1 VIEVRVQGIVYLRRP
16 PPALFEKKRSL
27 GGTTALPPKPR
38 TPSPAFILLFA
49 ALLAPLRSAAQPVLH
64 TDPLNL
70 TPPVRQ
76 SLQLFYNL
84 NFDAALKI
92 QEQVAQQ
99 HPNDPMAWNYILT
112 TVIFR
117 ELYNQDLLDTTYYAH
132 NSFLTVKREV
142 DVPQAARRR
151 IEELT
156 GKVLQLTTA
165 ELAGN
170 PNDADALFS
179 RGYAKGMH
187 AVFLTLVDHSYA
199 AAARQGLSARNDSEA
214 ALKIDP
220 QYGDAWMAIGIQ
232 RFAVASLPGW
242 LRFIVGFM
250 GVGGNKQQGLADLR
264 KSADQGAVTSVESRT
279 ILSLFLRHDGRYP
292 DALAVE
298 RSLEKDYP
306 HNYLFCLEVANLLK
320 DEGHGLEAIAAY
332 KQVLDDAHKPN
343 YFVAPRFQLAWFGM
357 ADTERGYNMIKDA
370 AYGYTQA
377 AQQSDSSDWLR
388 KRAALSAGQ
397 MYDLLNQRPEA
408 IKMYQQVLQ
417 PGGDQTQA
425 EAAHR
430 YLQTPYKGK

>member
-1 VIEVRVQGIVYLRRP
+1 
-16 PPALFEKKRSL
+16 
-27 GGTTALPPKPR
+27 
-38 TPSPAFILLFA
+38 
-49 ALLAPLRSAAQPVLH
+49 
-64 TDPLNL
+64 
-70 TPPVRQ
+70 
-76 SLQLFYNL
+76 
-84 NFDAALKI
+84 
-92 QEQVAQQ
+92 
-99 HPNDPMAWNYILT
+99 MAWNYLLT

-142 DVPQAARRR
+142 DVPRAARNR
-151 IEELT
+151 IEDLT
-156 GKVLQLTTA
+156 GKVFHLTDA
-165 ELAGN
+165 ELVAN
-170 PNDADALFS
+170 PNDANALFA

-187 AVFLTLVDHSYA
+187 AVFITLVDHAYA

-220 QYGDAWMAIGIQ
+220 QYADAWMAVGIQ

-264 KSADQGAVTSVESRT
+264 KSADQGTVTPVESRT
-279 ILSLFLRHDGRYP
+279 ILSLFLRHDGQYP
-292 DALAVE
+292 AALGVE
-298 RSLEKDYP
+298 RGLQKDYP

-332 KQVLDDAHKPN
+332 KQVLDDAHKLN
-343 YFVAPRFQLAWFGM
+343 YFVAPRYQLAWFGM

-397 MYDLLNQRPEA
+397 MYDLLAERPEA

-430 YLQTPYKGK
+430 YLQTPYRGK

>member
-1 VIEVRVQGIVYLRRP
+1 LL
-16 PPALFEKKRSL
+16 ALIL
-27 GGTTALPPKPR
+27 LTALPASSQP
-38 TPSPAFILLFA
+38 TP
-49 ALLAPLRSAAQPVLH
+49 H

-76 SLQLFYNL
+76 SLELFYNL

-99 HPNDPMAWNYILT
+99 HPDDPMASNYILT

-132 NSFLTVKREV
+132 NSFLTVKRDV
-142 DVPQAARRR
+142 NVPQAARRR
-151 IEELT
+151 IEDLT
-156 GKVLQLTTA
+156 SKVQHLTDA
-165 ELAGN
+165 ELATN
-170 PNDADALFS
+170 PNDANALFA

-187 AVFLTLVDHSYA
+187 AVFITLVDHAYV

-220 QYGDAWMAIGIQ
+220 QYADAWMAVGIQ
-232 RFAVASLPGW
+232 RFAVASLPKW
-242 LRFIVGFM
+242 LRFMVGFM
-250 GVGGNKQQGLADLR
+250 GVGGSKPEGLADLR
-264 KSADQGAVTSVESRT
+264 KSADQGTVTPVESRT

-292 DALAVE
+292 DALTVE
-298 RSLEKDYP
+298 RSLQKDYP

-343 YFVAPRFQLAWFGM
+343 YFVAPRYQLAWFGM

-397 MYDLLNQRPEA
+397 MYDLLHQRPEA

-430 YLQTPYKGK
+430 YLQTPYQGK

>member
-1 VIEVRVQGIVYLRRP
+1 M
-16 PPALFEKKRSL
+16 
-27 GGTTALPPKPR
+27 PPKPR
-38 TPSPAFILLFA
+38 NLRALCTPFLAS
-49 ALLAPLRSAAQPVLH
+49 ALLLLLALPIALPAAAQPLLH

-76 SLQLFYNL
+76 SLELFYNL

-99 HPNDPMAWNYILT
+99 HPDDPMASNYILT
-112 TVIFR
+112 TIIFR

-132 NSFLTVKREV
+132 NSFLTVKRDV
-142 DVPQAARRR
+142 NVPQAARKR
-151 IEELT
+151 IEDLT
-156 GKVLQLTTA
+156 SKVQHLTDA
-165 ELAGN
+165 ELATN
-170 PNDADALFS
+170 PDDANALFA

-187 AVFLTLVDHSYA
+187 AVFITLVDHAYV

-220 QYGDAWMAIGIQ
+220 QYTDAWMAVGIQ
-232 RFAVASLPGW
+232 RFAVASLPKW
-242 LRFIVGFM
+242 LRFMVGFM
-250 GVGGNKQQGLADLR
+250 GVGGNKQDGLADLR
-264 KSADQGAVTSVESRT
+264 KSAAQGTVTPVESRT
-279 ILSLFLRHDGRYP
+279 ILSLFLRHDGQYP
-292 DALAVE
+292 AALEVE
-298 RSLEKDYP
+298 RNLQKDYP

-357 ADTERGYNMIKDA
+357 ADTERGYNQIKEA

-388 KRAALSAGQ
+388 KRAALAAGQ
-397 MYDLLNQRPEA
+397 MDDLLHQRPEA

-430 YLQTPYKGK
+430 YLQTPYQGK

>member
-1 VIEVRVQGIVYLRRP
+1 
-16 PPALFEKKRSL
+16 
-27 GGTTALPPKPR
+27 LPPKPR
-38 TPSPAFILLFA
+38 APRALRTPFLAS
-49 ALLAPLRSAAQPVLH
+49 ALLLLLATLLTPLHAQPAPH

-76 SLQLFYNL
+76 SLELFYNL

-99 HPNDPMAWNYILT
+99 HPNDPMAWNYLLT

-142 DVPQAARRR
+142 DVPRAARNR
-151 IEELT
+151 IEDLT
-156 GKVLQLTTA
+156 GKVFHLTDA
-165 ELAGN
+165 ELGAN
-170 PNDADALFS
+170 PNDANALFA

-187 AVFLTLVDHSYA
+187 AVFITLVDHAYA

-220 QYGDAWMAIGIQ
+220 QYADAWMAVGIQ

-264 KSADQGAVTSVESRT
+264 KSADQGTVTPVESRT
-279 ILSLFLRHDGRYP
+279 ILSLFLRHDGQYP
-292 DALAVE
+292 AALGVE
-298 RSLEKDYP
+298 RGLQKDYP

-343 YFVAPRFQLAWFGM
+343 YFVAPRYQLAWFGM

-397 MYDLLNQRPEA
+397 MYDLLAERPEA

>member
-1 VIEVRVQGIVYLRRP
+1 
-16 PPALFEKKRSL
+16 
-27 GGTTALPPKPR
+27 LPPKPR
-38 TPSPAFILLFA
+38 APRTPFLAPTLLTILLLLT
-49 ALLAPLRSAAQPVLH
+49 ALSSAAQPVLH
-64 TDPLNL
+64 TDALNL

-156 GKVLQLTTA
+156 TKVLELSTA

-170 PNDADALFS
+170 PNDANALFA

-187 AVFLTLVDHSYA
+187 AVFLTLVDHAYA

-292 DALAVE
+292 DALGVE

-332 KQVLDDAHKPN
+332 KQVLDDAQRPN
-343 YFVAPRFQLAWFGM
+343 YFVEPRFQLAWFGM
-357 ADTERGYNMIKDA
+357 ADTERGYNQIKEA

>member
-1 VIEVRVQGIVYLRRP
+1 M
-16 PPALFEKKRSL
+16 
-27 GGTTALPPKPR
+27 PPKPR
-38 TPSPAFILLFA
+38 ALEPRIPRTPFLAA
-49 ALLAPLRSAAQPVLH
+49 ALLLLSALPAAAQPVLH

-76 SLQLFYNL
+76 SLELFYNL
-84 NFDAALKI
+84 NFDAALKL
-92 QEQVAQQ
+92 QEQVARD

-132 NSFLTVKREV
+132 NSFLTVKR
-142 DVPQAARRR
+142 DVNIPPAARAR
-151 IEELT
+151 IEDLT
-156 GKVLQLTTA
+156 GKVQRLADAQLA
-165 ELAGN
+165 AN
-170 PNDADALFS
+170 PNDANALFA

-187 AVFLTLVDHSYA
+187 AVFLTLVDHAWA

-214 ALKIDP
+214 ALRIDP
-220 QYGDAWMAIGIQ
+220 QYADAWMAVGIQ

-264 KSADQGAVTSVESRT
+264 KSAEQGTVTPIESRT

-292 DALAVE
+292 DALTVE
-298 RSLEKDYP
+298 RSLQKDYP

-343 YFVAPRFQLAWFGM
+343 YFVEPRYQLAWFGM
-357 ADTERGYNMIKDA
+357 ADTERGYNLIQDA

-377 AQQSDSSDWLR
+377 AQQPNSSDWLR
-388 KRAALSAGQ
+388 KRAALAAGQ
-397 MYDLLNQRPEA
+397 MYDLLHQRPEA
-408 IKMYQQVLQ
+408 IRMYQQVLQ

-425 EAAHR
+425 DAARR
-430 YLQTPYKGK
+430 YLQTPYQGK

>member
-1 VIEVRVQGIVYLRRP
+1 M
-16 PPALFEKKRSL
+16 
-27 GGTTALPPKPR
+27 TALPPKPR
-38 TPSPAFILLFA
+38 NLRAPRTPFP
-49 ALLAPLRSAAQPVLH
+49 ALLLVLATLFAPLRSSAQPVLH

-112 TVIFR
+112 TIIFR

-132 NSFLTVKREV
+132 NSFLTIKREV
-142 DVPQAARRR
+142 DVPQAARDR

-156 GKVLQLTTA
+156 SKVFQLTNS
-165 ELAGN
+165 ELAAN
-170 PNDADALFS
+170 PNDADALFA

-187 AVFLTLVDHSYA
+187 AVFITLVDHAYA
-199 AAARQGLSARNDSEA
+199 AAARQGYSARNDSEA

-220 QYGDAWMAIGIQ
+220 QYADAWMAVGIQ

-250 GVGGNKQQGLADLR
+250 GVGGNKKEGLADLR
-264 KSADQGAVTSVESRT
+264 KSADQGIVTPIESRT
-279 ILSLFLRHDGRYP
+279 ILSLFLRHDGQYP
-292 DALAVE
+292 AALTVE
-298 RSLEKDYP
+298 RGLAQQYP
-306 HNYLFCLEVANLLK
+306 HNYIFCLEVANLLK

-332 KQVLDDAHKPN
+332 KQVLDDTHKPN
-343 YFVAPRFQLAWFGM
+343 YFVDPRLQLAWFGM
-357 ADTERGYNMIKDA
+357 ADTQRGYNMIKDA

-377 AQQSDSSDWLR
+377 AQQSNSSDWLR
-388 KRAALSAGQ
+388 KRAELSAGQ
-397 MYDLLNQRPEA
+397 MYDLLSQRSEA
-408 IKMYQQVLQ
+408 IKMYQQVLT

-430 YLQTPYKGK
+430 YLQTPYQGK

>member
-1 VIEVRVQGIVYLRRP
+1 
-16 PPALFEKKRSL
+16 
-27 GGTTALPPKPR
+27 LPPKPR
-38 TPSPAFILLFA
+38 TPFLPA
-49 ALLAPLRSAAQPVLH
+49 ALLLLAAFFSPLLSSAQPVLH
-64 TDPLNL
+64 TDALNL

-142 DVPQAARRR
+142 DVPQTARKR
-151 IEELT
+151 IEDLT
-156 GKVLQLTTA
+156 GKVLQLSTA

-170 PNDADALFS
+170 PNDANALFA

-187 AVFLTLVDHSYA
+187 AVFLTLVDHAYA

-357 ADTERGYNMIKDA
+357 ADTERGYNQIKDA